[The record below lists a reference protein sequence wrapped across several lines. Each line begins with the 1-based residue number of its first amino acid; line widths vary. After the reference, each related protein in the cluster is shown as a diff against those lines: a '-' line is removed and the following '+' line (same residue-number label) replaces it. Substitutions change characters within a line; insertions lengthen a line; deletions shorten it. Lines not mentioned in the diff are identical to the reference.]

1 MLIICQQNLNRIKTR
16 LRTCFASAG
25 HPDVDNLWLYD
36 DDNDDAD
43 AEPLGRWPQGKAMKA
58 SVATPMRNEHW
69 FATKKTLVF
78 PRSAAC
84 SL

>member
-1 MLIICQQNLNRIKTR
+1 MFINWLAVAAYGCND
-16 LRTCFASAG
+16 
-25 HPDVDNLWLYD
+25 DVD
-36 DDNDDAD
+36 DN